1 MRVQIFQCYPDRN
14 EIQNVTIAFAVEYL
28 LNYKVFG
35 KEDTILDLLLEGFEF
50 STPNAEY
57 VKLIKN

>member
-14 EIQNVTIAFAVEYL
+14 EIQNVTIAFAVDYL

>member
-28 LNYKVFG
+28 LNYKVCG